1 MNIYDIVDISTG
13 FFESIVTFMLFDNF
27 MERRKKLPFWVYWLG
42 IIALTISFN
51 ISKWLDKFLF
61 VF

>member
-1 MNIYDIVDISTG
+1 MSIYNVVDISTG

-51 ISKWLDKFLF
+51 ISNYIFIDF
-61 VF
+61 